1 MVGRLQFLCKR
12 IVDFHYQHLTH
23 HYNPNS
29 DFWMGI
35 YRPDNSWAR
44 RWNHG
49 RNPGQNGATRGKI
62 NFRPKRDQTSEI
74 IHICSCRSCSFQCSL
89 LYLLLCWLSFQ
100 FLDQYFWYHHSHTST
115 ITLNLELFANHQVL
129 PKVPQ
134 PEFQNSEK
142 VIPILFCF
150 RFCLLFNVDCINY
163 CEYLLSREQS

>member
-1 MVGRLQFLCKR
+1 MVGWLQCLCQR
-12 IVDFHYQHLTH
+12 TVEFHNRDLTH
-23 HYNPNS
+23 HNHSNS

-35 YRPDNSWAR
+35 YWPDYSWAR

-49 RNPGQNGATRGKI
+49 RNPRQNGATRGKI
-62 NFRPKRDQTSEI
+62 NFRHKRDQTSEI
-74 IHICSCRSCSFQCSL
+74 IHSCSCRICSFLSSL

-100 FLDQYFWYHHSHTST
+100 FLELYYIHHSVNTSS
-115 ITLNLELFANHQVL
+115 ITLNLELFANHQIL

-150 RFCLLFNVDCINY
+150 RFCLLFIVDCK
-163 CEYLLSREQS
+163 